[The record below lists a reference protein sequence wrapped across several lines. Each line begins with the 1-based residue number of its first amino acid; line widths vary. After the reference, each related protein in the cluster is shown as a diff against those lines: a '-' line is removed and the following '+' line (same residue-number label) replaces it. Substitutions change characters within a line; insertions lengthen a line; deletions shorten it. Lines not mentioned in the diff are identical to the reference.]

1 MFQFANVVIVLT
13 EVLTYFSPTIW
24 IIFAVVFWEGLLS
37 GSAYVN
43 TYYRMSVEI
52 PENQRKFALGVAPV
66 ADAIGITLAGVFAI
80 PAHNAICKD
89 NPMPIRNLI

>member
-1 MFQFANVVIVLT
+1 
-13 EVLTYFSPTIW
+13 
-24 IIFAVVFWEGLLS
+24 
-37 GSAYVN
+37 
-43 TYYRMSVEI
+43 MSVEI

-89 NPMPIRNLI
+89 NPMPIRKLI

>member
-1 MFQFANVVIVLT
+1 
-13 EVLTYFSPTIW
+13 
-24 IIFAVVFWEGLLS
+24 
-37 GSAYVN
+37 
-43 TYYRMSVEI
+43 MSVEI

-89 NPMPIRNLI
+89 NPMPIRNLIL